1 MPKDY
6 YAILGVSKTAKEDD
20 IKKSFRRLA
29 HEHHPDK
36 GGDPSKFKDINEAY
50 QVLSDPKKRQM
61 YDQFGSA
68 AFEQGGPG
76 GGPGGFGGFDF
87 NNFQGQDFGDLGDIL
102 GEMFGF
108 GGPRPSRRA
117 GRGEDIQVDVEL
129 SFHDAAFGV
138 QRSIRL
144 YKHTTCQACAGSGAE
159 KGTKM
164 ASCKTCSGSG
174 QTKQAQRTLFG
185 VFQTVVA
192 CTDCHG
198 TGEKPEQPCKHC
210 KGSGVERREETL
222 TIPIPAGIANDQVL
236 RVEGAGEAA
245 AYGGGTGDLFVR
257 VRVLADKRFTR
268 EGHDVLTQLEVPFS
282 ILALGGKV
290 AVETLDGSEELT
302 VPEGTPSGTVLVLK
316 GKGIPFPRGGRGDHR
331 VRVTPSVPKHP
342 NREQRKSLEDL
353 REKGL

>member
-6 YAILGVSKTAKEDD
+6 YSILGVKKGATEDD

-36 GGDPSKFKDINEAY
+36 GGDPAKFKDINEAY
-50 QVLSDPKKRQM
+50 QVLSDGKKRQT

-68 AFEQGGPG
+68 AFEQGGPSG
-76 GGPGGFGGFDF
+76 APGGFGGFD
-87 NNFQGQDFGDLGDIL
+87 FQGQDFGDLGDIL

-108 GGPRPSRRA
+108 GGPRGGGGRSRP
-117 GRGEDIQVDVEL
+117 RGEDIQMDVEL

-144 YKHTTCQACAGSGAE
+144 YKHTTCNVCAGSGAE

-198 TGEKPEQPCKHC
+198 TGEKPEQACKHC

-222 TIPIPAGIANDQVL
+222 TIPIPAGIASDQVL
-236 RVEGAGEAA
+236 RVEGAGETA

-257 VRVLADKRFTR
+257 VRVLSDKRFVR

-282 ILALGGKV
+282 VLALGGDV
-290 AVETLDGSEELT
+290 EVETLDGKTNLS
-302 VPEGTPSGTVLVLK
+302 VPDGTPSGTVLILK
-316 GKGIPFPRGGRGDHR
+316 GKGIPFPRGGRGDQR

-342 NREQRKSLEDL
+342 NREQRRALEDL
-353 REKGL
+353 KSNGL